1 MVALLLAILI
11 IFPAQPGQAQAF
23 SKKQLGRRALQTIVD
38 NLKSDDSEVR
48 ALAAE
53 MLGEAGN
60 KAAEGM
66 LVTMLEDQD
75 KYVRIAASR
84 ALWKIGSPAGV
95 KVVLGIMNDAPAQGP
110 AGDSPLAV
118 LKMISQN
125 KVREKAIEIYAWMK
139 GEKGAE
145 LLYKLKKDSYGP
157 IRDAAA
163 RELARLGHDEELVQF
178 TEALGAEDEAIR
190 YESASILSKI
200 CHPAAAEPLAKLLAA
215 EQSVRVRMAA
225 LDALKCTPSKNDT
238 APELIKLADDPNPTI
253 KYKAVAALSGIKDDK
268 VKEKLAALASGTTD
282 IRIKITAQKGL
293 MLSGAPADLK
303 TAQDAMS
310 AASPEIRIEA
320 IDVAAAFRDADAL
333 PLLAQALDDPDIR
346 VKLAGALQT
355 LKRAAKK

>member
-48 ALAAE
+48 GLAAE

-66 LVTMLEDQD
+66 LKTMLEDQD

-84 ALWKIGSPAGV
+84 ALWKLGSPDGL
-95 KVVLGIMNDAPAQGP
+95 KVVLGIINDAPAQGP
-110 AGDSPLAV
+110 AGGSPLAV

-139 GEKGAE
+139 GENSADF
-145 LLYKLKKDSYGP
+145 LYKLKTDAYGP

-163 RELARLGHDEELVQF
+163 RELARLGRDEELVQF

-190 YESASILSKI
+190 YESASTLSKI
-200 CHPAAAEPLAKLLAA
+200 CHPGAVEPLAKLLAA
-215 EQSVRVRMAA
+215 EKSVRVSMAA
-225 LDALKCTPSKNDT
+225 LDALKCTSSKDET
-238 APELIKLADDPNPTI
+238 APELIRLADDLNPTI
-253 KYKAVAALSGIKDDK
+253 KYKAVAALSGIKDDR
-268 VKEKLAALASGTTD
+268 VKDKLAALASGTTD

-293 MLSGAPADLK
+293 MLSGAPADMEI
-303 TAQDAMS
+303 ARNAMS
-310 AASPEIRIEA
+310 AASPDIRMEA
-320 IDVAAAFRDADAL
+320 IEVAAAFGDADAF
-333 PLLAQALDDPDIR
+333 PLLAQALDDPDMK
-346 VKLAGALQT
+346 VKLAGALQALRRT
-355 LKRAAKK
+355 TKK